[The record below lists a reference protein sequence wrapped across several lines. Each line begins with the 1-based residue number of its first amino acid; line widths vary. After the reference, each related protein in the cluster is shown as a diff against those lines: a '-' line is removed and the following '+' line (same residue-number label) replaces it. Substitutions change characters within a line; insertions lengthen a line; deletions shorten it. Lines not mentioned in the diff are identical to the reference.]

1 MSDVLIING
10 PNLNLLGKRE
20 KEIYGSLSY
29 EEMETLIQKE
39 AKKMNLSVSI
49 FQSNHEGEIIDRIQ
63 KAAGSVKAIIINPGA
78 YTHYGISIR
87 DALTSI
93 NLPAVEV
100 HLSNIFAREHFR
112 QNSVTAGVCR
122 GMISGFG
129 VESYILALQIGILP
143 AH

>member
-1 MSDVLIING
+1 MPDVLIING

-29 EEMETLIQKE
+29 GEIEKLILIE
-39 AKKMNLSVSI
+39 AKKLNLSVSI

-63 KAAGSVKAIIINPGA
+63 KASGNAKAVIINPGA
-78 YTHYGISIR
+78 YTHYSFAIR
-87 DALTSI
+87 DALSSV

-112 QNSVTAGVCR
+112 QNSVIAGVCK

-129 VESYILALQIGILP
+129 VDSYILALQIVKKSIS
-143 AH
+143 